1 MSARKS
7 EPHELCFGCVYFPP
21 NLPPPAYSPEDWAML
36 QARDCSF
43 EHAPGGEDCLAARKT
58 SCAIVDLGTGE

>member
-1 MSARKS
+1 
-7 EPHELCFGCVYFPP
+7 
-21 NLPPPAYSPEDWAML
+21 ML